1 MDFLGLRNLSVIHEI
16 VQKVIQQYPSFQLSN
31 IPLDDAKTYSMFAN
45 ANTLGVFQ
53 FESEGIKNLLRQIK
67 PQSLN
72 EIADAMAL
80 YRPGPMD
87 NISLYLKNK
96 NDPSSIQYLNDA
108 VRSCLKDTYG
118 IMIYQEQIMKIA
130 QTVASF
136 SLGKADILRKA
147 ISKKKEDEMNHLKK
161 DFLSGALKN
170 GYSLEDA
177 EKLFNDIEKF
187 AGYGFN
193 KSHAI
198 AYSLI
203 AYQMAYLKANY
214 A

>member
-1 MDFLGLRNLSVIHEI
+1 
-16 VQKVIQQYPSFQLSN
+16 
-31 IPLDDAKTYSMFAN
+31 
-45 ANTLGVFQ
+45 
-53 FESEGIKNLLRQIK
+53 
-67 PQSLN
+67 
-72 EIADAMAL
+72 
-80 YRPGPMD
+80 MD
-87 NISLYLKNK
+87 NISLYLKHK
-96 NDPSSIQYLNDA
+96 NDPSSIPYLNDA
-108 VRSCLKDTYG
+108 VRSCLKETYG

-147 ISKKKEDEMNHLKK
+147 ISKKKEDEMKRLKK
-161 DFLSGALKN
+161 DFLSGAAKN

-214 A
+214 AYIFYISILKVKLITKEKRRESCYLYLLSKPLVQKQPVKLSMKEKIMDHTQISMIL